1 MSRELRI
8 CPGVGAR
15 KCGAFLARLDRDP
28 HPTCTWCRGK
38 ICTRDMTCD
47 FCAVWSAEQWELFA
61 KKRSYKERK
70 HRPSGSAP
78 SAQQASPRAE
88 TSSGVSRPG
97 TSSSSSS
104 RPLGGQERGE
114 GSQGAPGVVSGGAPS
129 PPARP
134 RSSERGGSAS
144 RHLSGVSGLAP
155 SSPSPSGGGGA
166 GVARSRQTSISRV
179 SESVDSPSF
188 SPHVPRRENVRESS
202 DSCSRTLSSRDSRSS
217 GREPRKDKRARSRE
231 SSSRGRRRR
240 SRSSY
245 RSRSRGRERARR
257 SLSAS
262 RSSRGRSRRERSRSS
277 DRYRTR
283 RGSSRSRRDRSRS
296 SDRYRSRRDRS
307 RRERSRSFDRSRS
320 GRERVRS
327 PARRGERRDRSRS
340 HASLNHSI
348 DSSRSIERLPA
359 PSARWREDE
368 TGRLARRGTQEGVEA
383 VASQPPVAPGG
394 SVDVTPVAGGTSMTA
409 LPSAMKELARFF
421 LNLSGSSSLGASGD
435 SAGVTT
441 SGAALGGLAGPSS
454 SAAGAA
460 TVCGT
465 AATPAGAGVLPDAST
480 ALPSVSGE
488 HRRRARSRSRDRRSR
503 SSGDR
508 TDRRAKK
515 RSRRR
520 SPSPERSSRRR
531 EKCYRSSSDSSEDER
546 AAASSPRA
554 RRAHGGARAGGSTWN
569 YGRPRS
575 YARVDPDQ
583 SGARR
588 RSPGPSGVADDDRST
603 TFESVDFA
611 RDDSF
616 RAVLALIREFHD
628 MAEPATVPGARCKT
642 SLASAYGLAAD
653 SFPAF
658 SLPLSPLL
666 STLLININSDLS
678 KFMEDQT
685 VHGFLPMPGRRQRRY
700 YGTSTFS
707 FPGPYSV
714 PPGMTSITMEKA
726 SEVRKRSVSLSASQ
740 VSSMETMLSGMCE
753 VASWLDWWLST
764 CGGYRDLLPVESR
777 ADFERLMMSGSR
789 ALEFLAS
796 QGCTTLGN
804 LVLSR
809 RDALLA
815 DVRST
820 VPAEEV
826 ARLRYS
832 PLPQSASIFPHA
844 LLDSA
849 LLKMRA
855 AASDALVQRTLHP
868 PRIPRKPAASGQA
881 SGSTTA
887 RSGQASTSGAAQTAK
902 QSATSSSSGQS
913 GQGKKKAK
921 ARLPFPLPLEAPAAR
936 EVKEKGPGRSQ
947 PDGVT
952 LPMSVGGCLSP
963 HWRRWQEIG
972 AETWVVTVLRDGY
985 RVPFKD
991 SPPPLAR
998 TPVSFPTYRAGSPRA
1013 QALRQE
1019 VEAMLAKGALEIA
1032 RDPGPGF
1039 YSRLFLVE
1047 KATGGWRPVI
1057 DLSHLNDFVQLTP
1070 FKMETVASVLLSVRE
1085 GDFLASLDLKDAYF
1099 QIPIHGSSRKLLR
1112 FMSEGTVYQFK
1123 ALCFGLSTAPQVFTR
1138 VFAAV
1143 SVWAHARWIR
1153 LLRYLDDWLVLSSS
1167 EKKVKESIRE
1177 LLSLCRTL
1185 RIVINEKKSYLVPSQ
1200 SAKYLGMT
1208 IDTGAGK
1215 VFPSLARVEK
1225 FLTVAERFCT
1235 MPSPPAQL
1243 WQVILGHLASLER
1256 LVPHGRLRMR
1266 SLQWHLKSQW
1276 SPESD
1281 PPSLPVALPE
1291 EARRDLSWCMVK
1303 DHLLVGVRFGTPAP
1317 DLHLYSDAS
1326 SSGWGA
1332 HLLDQNV
1339 SGVWS
1344 AQEKLLYINLLEMKA
1359 LFLALQAFQEDVA
1372 GHHVTAM
1379 CDNSTVVAY
1388 VNKQGG
1394 TVSRPLCLLTSRL
1407 LRWTESFD
1415 VHLEARYLPGESN
1428 VLADVLSR
1436 RGQVVGTEWS
1446 LHPQVARALLR
1457 AWGNPSI
1464 DLFATCLNAK
1474 LPLYCSLVPDPQAV
1488 FEDAFRHP

>member
-1 MSRELRI
+1 MAFVLFGLLSSGRFLVRKDLTKNVNLGLR
-8 CPGVGAR
+8 A
-15 KCGAFLARLDRDP
+15 L
-28 HPTCTWCRGK
+28 
-38 ICTRDMTCD
+38 
-47 FCAVWSAEQWELFA
+47 
-61 KKRSYKERK
+61 
-70 HRPSGSAP
+70 RPP
-78 SAQQASPRAE
+78 AQQTSPRAE

-97 TSSSSSS
+97 TSASSSP
-104 RPLGGQERGE
+104 RQGKPG
-114 GSQGAPGVVSGGAPS
+114 GSQGAPGVVSGGASS

-144 RHLSGVSGLAP
+144 GHLSGVGGLVS
-155 SSPSPSGGGGA
+155 SSPSPSGGGGVE
-166 GVARSRQTSISRV
+166 VARSRQTSLSRV

-202 DSCSRTLSSRDSRSS
+202 GSCSRAVSSRDSRSS
-217 GREPRKDKRARSRE
+217 VREPRKDTRARSRE
-231 SSSRGRRRR
+231 GSSHGRRRLSR
-240 SRSSY
+240 SRSSS

-257 SLSAS
+257 SSSAS
-262 RSSRGRSRRERSRSS
+262 RSSRGRSRRELSRSS
-277 DRYRTR
+277 DRYRSR

-296 SDRYRSRRDRS
+296 SDRYRSRR
-307 RRERSRSFDRSRS
+307 ERSRSVDRDRSRF
-320 GRERVRS
+320 ERARS
-327 PARRGERRDRSRS
+327 PARRRERRDRSRS
-340 HASLNHSI
+340 HAS
-348 DSSRSIERLPA
+348 SSRSVDRSRSMERL
-359 PSARWREDE
+359 SASSSRLREY
-368 TGRLARRGTQEGVEA
+368 GAARRARRGIQEGVEA
-383 VASQPPVAPGG
+383 VASQPAVVPGG
-394 SVDVTPVAGGTSMTA
+394 SGDVTPVAGGTSMTA

-435 SAGVTT
+435 SAGVTA
-441 SGAALGGLAGPSS
+441 SGAALGDLAGPSS
-454 SAAGAA
+454 SASGAA
-460 TVCGT
+460 TFCGT
-465 AATPAGAGVLPDAST
+465 AAPPAGAGVLPDVSD

-488 HRRRARSRSRDRRSR
+488 RRRRVRSRSRDRRSR
-503 SSGDR
+503 SSSDR

-515 RSRRR
+515 RSRRG

-531 EKCYRSSSDSSEDER
+531 EKRYRSSSDSSEDVR
-546 AAASSPRA
+546 AATSSPRA
-554 RRAHGGARAGGSTWN
+554 RRAHGGARAGGSTWD
-569 YGRPRS
+569 YGRSRS
-575 YARVDPDQ
+575 YARVDPSQ
-583 SGARR
+583 SGTHR
-588 RSPGPSGVADDDRST
+588 RSPGPSGVAEDDRST

-616 RAVLALIREFHD
+616 RAVLGLIREFHD

-653 SFPAF
+653 SYPSF

-666 STLLININSDLS
+666 STLLMDINSDLS

-685 VHGFLPMPGRRQRRY
+685 VHGFLPVPGRRQRRY
-700 YGTSTFS
+700 YGTSTSS
-707 FPGPYSV
+707 FPGPYTV
-714 PPGMTSITMEKA
+714 PPGLTSITMEKA
-726 SEVRKRSVSLSASQ
+726 SEVRKRSVLLSASQ
-740 VSSMETMLSGMCE
+740 VSSLETMLSGMCE
-753 VASWLDWWLST
+753 VSSWLDWWLST
-764 CGGYRDLLPVESR
+764 CGGFRDLLPLESR

-789 ALEFLAS
+789 SLEFLAS
-796 QGCTTLGN
+796 QGCTALGN

-815 DVRST
+815 DVRGM
-820 VPAEEV
+820 VPVEEV

-832 PLPQSASIFPHA
+832 PLPLSAAIFPHT

-868 PRIPRKPAASGQA
+868 PGFLGSLRRLVRVVGLLLLGRVRPAPLVLLRPRSSLLLPLLPVSL
-881 SGSTTA
+881 A
-887 RSGQASTSGAAQTAK
+887 RGRRRARV
-902 QSATSSSSGQS
+902 
-913 GQGKKKAK
+913 
-921 ARLPFPLPLEAPAAR
+921 RLPFPLPLEAPAAR

-952 LPMSVGGCLSP
+952 LPMRVGGCLSS

-998 TPVSFPTYRAGSPRA
+998 TPGSFPTYRAGSPRA

-1112 FMSEGTVYQFK
+1112 FMSEGTVYQFR

-1143 SVWAHARWIR
+1143 SAWAHARGIR

-1167 EKKVKESIRE
+1167 EKKAKESIRE

-1185 RIVINEKKSYLVPSQ
+1185 GIVINEKKSDLVPSQ

-1225 FLTVAERFCT
+1225 FLAVAERFCS
-1235 MPSPPAQL
+1235 MQSPPAQL

-1291 EARRDLSWCMVK
+1291 EARRDLSWWMVR

-1344 AQEKLLYINLLEMKA
+1344 AQEKLLHINLLEMKA

-1372 GHHVTAM
+1372 GHHVTSM

-1415 VHLEARYLPGESN
+1415 VHLETRYLPGESN

-1457 AWGNPSI
+1457 TWGNPSI

-1488 FEDAFRHP
+1488 FEDAFRHPWDDLDLYAFPPFALVGRVIARVQQSSRVAMTLVAPLSGQRSGSQTCCFY

>member
-1 MSRELRI
+1 M
-8 CPGVGAR
+8 
-15 KCGAFLARLDRDP
+15 
-28 HPTCTWCRGK
+28 
-38 ICTRDMTCD
+38 
-47 FCAVWSAEQWELFA
+47 
-61 KKRSYKERK
+61 
-70 HRPSGSAP
+70 
-78 SAQQASPRAE
+78 
-88 TSSGVSRPG
+88 
-97 TSSSSSS
+97 
-104 RPLGGQERGE
+104 
-114 GSQGAPGVVSGGAPS
+114 
-129 PPARP
+129 
-134 RSSERGGSAS
+134 
-144 RHLSGVSGLAP
+144 
-155 SSPSPSGGGGA
+155 
-166 GVARSRQTSISRV
+166 
-179 SESVDSPSF
+179 
-188 SPHVPRRENVRESS
+188 
-202 DSCSRTLSSRDSRSS
+202 
-217 GREPRKDKRARSRE
+217 
-231 SSSRGRRRR
+231 
-240 SRSSY
+240 
-245 RSRSRGRERARR
+245 
-257 SLSAS
+257 
-262 RSSRGRSRRERSRSS
+262 
-277 DRYRTR
+277 
-283 RGSSRSRRDRSRS
+283 
-296 SDRYRSRRDRS
+296 
-307 RRERSRSFDRSRS
+307 
-320 GRERVRS
+320 
-327 PARRGERRDRSRS
+327 
-340 HASLNHSI
+340 
-348 DSSRSIERLPA
+348 
-359 PSARWREDE
+359 
-368 TGRLARRGTQEGVEA
+368 
-383 VASQPPVAPGG
+383 
-394 SVDVTPVAGGTSMTA
+394 
-409 LPSAMKELARFF
+409 
-421 LNLSGSSSLGASGD
+421 
-435 SAGVTT
+435 
-441 SGAALGGLAGPSS
+441 
-454 SAAGAA
+454 
-460 TVCGT
+460 
-465 AATPAGAGVLPDAST
+465 
-480 ALPSVSGE
+480 
-488 HRRRARSRSRDRRSR
+488 
-503 SSGDR
+503 
-508 TDRRAKK
+508 
-515 RSRRR
+515 
-520 SPSPERSSRRR
+520 
-531 EKCYRSSSDSSEDER
+531 
-546 AAASSPRA
+546 
-554 RRAHGGARAGGSTWN
+554 
-569 YGRPRS
+569 
-575 YARVDPDQ
+575 
-583 SGARR
+583 
-588 RSPGPSGVADDDRST
+588 
-603 TFESVDFA
+603 
-611 RDDSF
+611 
-616 RAVLALIREFHD
+616 
-628 MAEPATVPGARCKT
+628 
-642 SLASAYGLAAD
+642 
-653 SFPAF
+653 
-658 SLPLSPLL
+658 
-666 STLLININSDLS
+666 
-678 KFMEDQT
+678 
-685 VHGFLPMPGRRQRRY
+685 HGFLPVPGRRQRRY
-700 YGTSTFS
+700 YGTSPSS
-707 FPGPYSV
+707 FPGPYTV
-714 PPGMTSITMEKA
+714 PPGLTSITMEKA

-740 VSSMETMLSGMCE
+740 VSSLETMLSGMCE
-753 VASWLDWWLST
+753 VSSWLDWWLST
-764 CGGYRDLLPVESR
+764 CGGFRDLLPLESR

-789 ALEFLAS
+789 SLEFLAS
-796 QGCTTLGN
+796 QDCTALGN
-804 LVLSR
+804 LILSR

-815 DVRST
+815 DVRGT
-820 VPAEEV
+820 VPVEEV

-832 PLPQSASIFPHA
+832 PLPLSAAIFPHT

-868 PRIPRKPAASGQA
+868 PRIPWKPAASGQG
-881 SGSTTA
+881 SGSTAA
-887 RSGQASTSGAAQTAK
+887 RSGQASTRAR
-902 QSATSSSSGQS
+902 SSLLLPLLPVSLARGRRR
-913 GQGKKKAK
+913 ARI
-921 ARLPFPLPLEAPAAR
+921 RLPFPLPLEAPAAR
-936 EVKEKGPGRSQ
+936 DVKEKGPGRSQ

-952 LPMSVGGCLSP
+952 LPMRVGGCLSS

-972 AETWVVTVLRDGY
+972 AETWVVTVLRDCY

-991 SPPPLAR
+991 SPPPLAC

-1143 SVWAHARWIR
+1143 SAWAHARGIR

-1167 EKKVKESIRE
+1167 EKKAKESIRE
-1177 LLSLCRTL
+1177 LLSFCRTL
-1185 RIVINEKKSYLVPSQ
+1185 GIVINEKKSDLVPSQ

-1225 FLTVAERFCT
+1225 FLAVAERFCS
-1235 MPSPPAQL
+1235 MQSPPAQL

-1291 EARRDLSWCMVK
+1291 EARRDLSWWMVR

-1344 AQEKLLYINLLEMKA
+1344 AQEKLLHINLLEMKA

-1457 AWGNPSI
+1457 TWGNPSI

-1488 FEDAFRHP
+1488 FEDAFRHPWDDLDLYAFPPFALVGRVIARVQQSSRVAMTLVAPLWPEKEWFADLLLLLTQPPLVLPCWDRLLRQPHCNLFHQGAHALNLHAWRLSSDTTESRAFREGLLESCQGSSENLPLACTSRDGRSSVVGVVEGALLQSTPLFL